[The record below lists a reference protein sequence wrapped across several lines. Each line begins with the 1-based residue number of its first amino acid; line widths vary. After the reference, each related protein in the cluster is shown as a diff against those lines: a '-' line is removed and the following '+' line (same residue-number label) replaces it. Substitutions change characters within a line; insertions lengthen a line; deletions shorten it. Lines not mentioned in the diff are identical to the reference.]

1 METAVEENQK
11 FVFLKN
17 LTNQR
22 FIFCYESIRFSCLLI
37 YKNVIL
43 EFEYNFS
50 TAFMKFIF
58 RNFNKYGTKVTKVV
72 PSFP

>member
-22 FIFCYESIRFSCLLI
+22 FIFGYEYIRFSCLLI

-50 TAFMKFIF
+50 TAF
-58 RNFNKYGTKVTKVV
+58 RN
-72 PSFP
+72 SFFGISINTALK